1 MRFKTRELELSK
13 ALDEV
18 FLRLS
23 LISLRVFELISSIPI
38 IGFVAA
44 IISGL
49 SNADVDV
56 PSKASAA
63 LAIACISTVYTGVTI
78 LPVFFGGPLFFTTM
92 AVLDAGFVG
101 AWSSLIGV
109 WDNDGTG
116 TCSSFENKYFGGLP
130 RRSYFSTDCRLVKA
144 MFAFMIINLAAFASS
159 TVVAFCLR
167 LIELDHTM
175 SWRNLPLM
183 NKPETSQQHHCTC
196 CTHDKDHPSP
206 MSSVSGQALTS
217 AV

>member
-1 MRFKTRELELSK
+1 MRIKTRELELSK

-23 LISLRVFELISSIPI
+23 LIDLRIFQLVISIPI

-63 LAIACISTVYTGVTI
+63 IAIACVSTVYAGVTV
-78 LPVFFGGPLFFTTM
+78 LPVFFEGPLYFTMM
-92 AVLDAGFVG
+92 ALLDAGFVG

-116 TCSSFENKYFGGLP
+116 TCTAFESRYFGDQP
-130 RRSYFSTDCRLVKA
+130 RRAYFKTDCKLVKA
-144 MFAFMIINLAAFASS
+144 MFAFMIINLCVRSHPIRLALNLRVPEELHLPRPPWYRSVCASLS
-159 TVVAFCLR
+159 LTV
-167 LIELDHTM
+167 
-175 SWRNLPLM
+175 P
-183 NKPETSQQHHCTC
+183 
-196 CTHDKDHPSP
+196 
-206 MSSVSGQALTS
+206 
-217 AV
+217 